1 MDTFLQHLVTLARK
15 RERKSD
21 NVTFSFRSVW
31 PDLAHFDRSWLQ
43 IFLARKIAKIFGKLF
58 GPLWKMALLKS
69 HNCAYFWVNFWTNL
83 GDFSFQHLVTLVPF
97 SLSTGSKR
105 KQKIDGPKTD
115 CIANQRDQIGLF
127 LNDLGDKF
135 PYKSSPNI
143 WHRVGM
149 LQKAS
154 LLTNNW
160 LLWIPFGQL
169 FEKWELFVLKSSHA
183 VANVT
188 SKFVS
193 YRSQSRIMS
202 KHILLV

>member
-1 MDTFLQHLVTLARK
+1 MTRFGSFWQILATNFSSTKNSQNIWETLWAIVK
-15 RERKSD
+15 NGTIK
-21 NVTFSFRSVW
+21 VKQ
-31 PDLAHFDRSWLQ
+31 LCL
-43 IFLARKIAKIFGKLF
+43 LF
-58 GPLWKMALLKS
+58 GQLLDK
-69 HNCAYFWVNFWTNL
+69 L
-83 GDFSFQHLVTLVPF
+83 GYFSFQHLVTLVPF